1 MEKLH
6 FQFLGLTV
14 EKISIFYGIFLIIFG
29 IFISLVS
36 DSNSLTS
43 YIPTFFGIP
52 IFAFGYL
59 TMRYP
64 EKKKLFM
71 HIIVLIGLI
80 IFLGG
85 LDFFR
90 SYPNFFENLWADIS
104 KIMMLLTGLYFL
116 IQCIRSFVFARKNRE

>member
-29 IFISLVS
+29 IFISLLS
-36 DSNSLTS
+36 NSNSLTS

-52 IFAFGYL
+52 ILAFGYL
-59 TMRYP
+59 SMRYP

-85 LDFFR
+85 LDFLR

-104 KIMMLLTGLYFL
+104 KLSLLISGLTFTYIN
-116 IQCIRSFVFARKNRE
+116 IQSFIFIRKNK

>member
-36 DSNSLTS
+36 SSNSLTS

-52 IFAFGYL
+52 IFVFGYL
-59 TMRYP
+59 AMRYP

-85 LDFFR
+85 LDFLR
-90 SYPNFFENLWADIS
+90 SYPNFFENFWADIS
-104 KIMMLLTGLYFL
+104 KLSLLTSGLIFTCIN
-116 IQCIRSFVFARKNRE
+116 IQSFVFIRKNK

>member
-1 MEKLH
+1 MEKLQ
-6 FQFLGLTV
+6 FQFMGYTA
-14 EKISIFYGIFLIIFG
+14 EKISIFYGIFLILFG
-29 IFISLVS
+29 IFISLIS
-36 DSNSLTS
+36 NSNSLTS

-59 TMRYP
+59 SMRYP

-90 SYPNFFENLWADIS
+90 GYPNFFENFWADIS
-104 KIMMLLTGLYFL
+104 KLSLLISGLIFTYIN
-116 IQCIRSFVFARKNRE
+116 IQSFIFIRKNT

>member
-1 MEKLH
+1 MEKSQ
-6 FQFLGLTV
+6 FQFIGLTV

-29 IFISLVS
+29 IFISLVAN
-36 DSNSLTS
+36 SNSLTS

-59 TMRYP
+59 SIRYP

-90 SYPNFFENLWADIS
+90 GYPIFFENFWADIS
-104 KIMMLLTGLYFL
+104 KLSLMITGLIFTYIN
-116 IQCIRSFVFARKNRE
+116 IQSFIFTRKNK

>member
-1 MEKLH
+1 MEKLQ
-6 FQFLGLTV
+6 FQFMGLSV

-29 IFISLVS
+29 IFISLLS
-36 DSNSLTS
+36 NSNSLTS

-52 IFAFGYL
+52 IFALGYL
-59 TMRYP
+59 STRYP

-71 HIIVLIGLI
+71 HIIVLIGFI

-90 SYPNFFENLWADIS
+90 GYPNFFENFWADIS
-104 KIMMLLTGLYFL
+104 KLSLLISGLIFTGIN
-116 IQCIRSFVFARKNRE
+116 IQSFVFIRKNK

>member
-71 HIIVLIGLI
+71 HIIVFIGLI

-85 LDFFR
+85 LDFLR

-104 KIMMLLTGLYFL
+104 KLSLLISGLIFTYIN
-116 IQCIRSFVFARKNRE
+116 IQSFIFIRKNK

>member
-1 MEKLH
+1 MEKLN

-29 IFISLVS
+29 IFISIVS
-36 DSNSLTS
+36 NSNSLTS

-104 KIMMLLTGLYFL
+104 KLSLLISGIIFTYIN
-116 IQCIRSFVFARKNRE
+116 IQSFIFIRKNK

>member
-36 DSNSLTS
+36 NSNSLTS

-71 HIIVLIGLI
+71 HIIVFIGLI

-85 LDFFR
+85 LDFLR

-104 KIMMLLTGLYFL
+104 KLSLLISGIIFTYIN
-116 IQCIRSFVFARKNRE
+116 IQSFIFIRKNK

>member
-85 LDFFR
+85 LDFLR

-104 KIMMLLTGLYFL
+104 KLSLLISGIIFTYIN
-116 IQCIRSFVFARKNRE
+116 IQSFIFIRKNK

>member
-29 IFISLVS
+29 IFISFVS
-36 DSNSLTS
+36 NSNSLTS

-71 HIIVLIGLI
+71 HIIVFIGLI

-85 LDFFR
+85 LDFLR

-104 KIMMLLTGLYFL
+104 KLSLLISGLIFTYIN
-116 IQCIRSFVFARKNRE
+116 IQSFIFIRKNK

>member
-1 MEKLH
+1 MEKIH
-6 FQFLGLTV
+6 FQFLGLTI

-36 DSNSLTS
+36 NSNSLTS

-59 TMRYP
+59 SMRYP

-90 SYPNFFENLWADIS
+90 GYPNFFENFWADIS
-104 KIMMLLTGLYFL
+104 KLSLLISGLIFTYIN
-116 IQCIRSFVFARKNRE
+116 IQSFIFIRKNT

>member
-1 MEKLH
+1 MEKSK
-6 FQFLGLTV
+6 FQFMGQTV
-14 EKISIFYGIFLIIFG
+14 EKISIFYGIFLIVFG
-29 IFISLVS
+29 IFITLISN
-36 DSNSLTS
+36 SNSLTS

-52 IFAFGYL
+52 VLAFGYL
-59 TMRYP
+59 SASYP

-90 SYPNFFENLWADIS
+90 GYPNFFENFWADIS
-104 KIMMLLTGLYFL
+104 KLSLLISGLIFTY
-116 IQCIRSFVFARKNRE
+116 INIKSFIFIRKNR

>member
-1 MEKLH
+1 MEKLN

-59 TMRYP
+59 SMRYP

-104 KIMMLLTGLYFL
+104 KLSLLISGLIFTYIN
-116 IQCIRSFVFARKNRE
+116 IQSFIFIRKNK

>member
-1 MEKLH
+1 MEKLQ
-6 FQFLGLTV
+6 FQFMGYTV
-14 EKISIFYGIFLIIFG
+14 EKISIFYGIFLILFG
-29 IFISLVS
+29 IFISLIS
-36 DSNSLTS
+36 NSNSLTS

-52 IFAFGYL
+52 IFALGYL
-59 TMRYP
+59 SMRYP

-90 SYPNFFENLWADIS
+90 GYPNFFENFWADIS
-104 KIMMLLTGLYFL
+104 KLSLLISGLIFTYIN
-116 IQCIRSFVFARKNRE
+116 IQSFIFVRKNK

>member
-1 MEKLH
+1 MEKLN

-29 IFISLVS
+29 IFISLAS
-36 DSNSLTS
+36 NSNSLTS

-71 HIIVLIGLI
+71 HIIVFIGLI

-85 LDFFR
+85 LDFLR

-104 KIMMLLTGLYFL
+104 KLSLLISGLIFTYIN
-116 IQCIRSFVFARKNRE
+116 IQSFIFIRKNK

>member
-29 IFISLVS
+29 IFISLLS
-36 DSNSLTS
+36 NSNSLTS

-52 IFAFGYL
+52 IFALGYL
-59 TMRYP
+59 STRYP

-71 HIIVLIGLI
+71 HIIVLIGFI

-90 SYPNFFENLWADIS
+90 GYPNFFENFWADIS
-104 KIMMLLTGLYFL
+104 KLSLLISGLIFTYIN
-116 IQCIRSFVFARKNRE
+116 IQSFIFIRKNK

>member
-36 DSNSLTS
+36 NSNSLTS

-59 TMRYP
+59 SMRYP

-85 LDFFR
+85 LDFLR
-90 SYPNFFENLWADIS
+90 SYPNFFENLWADLSKLSLLIS
-104 KIMMLLTGLYFL
+104 GLIFTYIN
-116 IQCIRSFVFARKNRE
+116 IQSFIFIRKNK

>member
-29 IFISLVS
+29 IFISFVS
-36 DSNSLTS
+36 NSNSLTS

-59 TMRYP
+59 AMRYP

-80 IFLGG
+80 ILLGG
-85 LDFFR
+85 LDFLR

-104 KIMMLLTGLYFL
+104 KLSLLISGLIFTYIN
-116 IQCIRSFVFARKNRE
+116 IQSFIFIRKNK

>member
-1 MEKLH
+1 MDKSQ
-6 FQFLGLTV
+6 FQFMGFTV

-80 IFLGG
+80 ILLGG
-85 LDFFR
+85 LDFLR

-104 KIMMLLTGLYFL
+104 KLSLLISGLIFTYIN
-116 IQCIRSFVFARKNRE
+116 IQSFIFIRKNK

>member
-1 MEKLH
+1 MEKLN

-104 KIMMLLTGLYFL
+104 KLSLLISGIIFTYIN
-116 IQCIRSFVFARKNRE
+116 IQSFIFIRKNK

>member
-36 DSNSLTS
+36 NSNSLTS

-52 IFAFGYL
+52 IFTFGYL

-80 IFLGG
+80 ILLGG
-85 LDFFR
+85 LDFLR
-90 SYPNFFENLWADIS
+90 SYPNFFENLWADLSKLSLLIS
-104 KIMMLLTGLYFL
+104 GLIFTYIN
-116 IQCIRSFVFARKNRE
+116 IQSFIFIRKNK

>member
-29 IFISLVS
+29 IFISFVS
-36 DSNSLTS
+36 NSNSLTS

-59 TMRYP
+59 SMRYP

-85 LDFFR
+85 LDFLR
-90 SYPNFFENLWADIS
+90 SFPNFFENFWADIS
-104 KIMMLLTGLYFL
+104 KLSLLISGLIFTY
-116 IQCIRSFVFARKNRE
+116 INVQSFIFIRKNK

>member
-29 IFISLVS
+29 IFISLAS
-36 DSNSLTS
+36 NSNSLTS

-85 LDFFR
+85 LDFLR

-104 KIMMLLTGLYFL
+104 KLSLLISGLIFTYIN
-116 IQCIRSFVFARKNRE
+116 IQSFIFIRKNK

>member
-29 IFISLVS
+29 IFISIVS
-36 DSNSLTS
+36 NSNSLTS

-59 TMRYP
+59 AMRYP

-80 IFLGG
+80 ILLGG
-85 LDFFR
+85 LDFLR

-104 KIMMLLTGLYFL
+104 KLSLLISGLIFTYIN
-116 IQCIRSFVFARKNRE
+116 IQSFIFIRKNK

>member
-1 MEKLH
+1 MEKLQ
-6 FQFLGLTV
+6 FQFIGYTV
-14 EKISIFYGIFLIIFG
+14 EKISIFYGIFLILFG

-36 DSNSLTS
+36 NSNSLTS

-52 IFAFGYL
+52 VFVFGYL
-59 TMRYP
+59 SMRYP

-90 SYPNFFENLWADIS
+90 GYPNFFENFWADIS
-104 KIMMLLTGLYFL
+104 KLSLLISGLIFSY
-116 IQCIRSFVFARKNRE
+116 INIKSFIFTRKNK

>member
-1 MEKLH
+1 MEKLQ
-6 FQFLGLTV
+6 FQFMGYTV
-14 EKISIFYGIFLIIFG
+14 EKISTFYGIFLILLG
-29 IFISLVS
+29 IFISLIS
-36 DSNSLTS
+36 NSNSLTS

-52 IFAFGYL
+52 IFALGYL
-59 TMRYP
+59 SMRYP

-90 SYPNFFENLWADIS
+90 GYPNFFENFWADIS
-104 KIMMLLTGLYFL
+104 KLSLLISGLIFSY
-116 IQCIRSFVFARKNRE
+116 INIKSFIFTRKNK